1 MGNMINSSREI
12 FIFYLKNDKQI
23 SEEYLYLS
31 DMFKNYGISLVP
43 VTLKELREIKHN
55 NREYIISI
63 SSSLTKY
70 GNFLRARKSFLDHM
84 VLAKKFCLYDISSF
98 AMANISAK
106 GFRNKSY
113 HYFQLPLEVK
123 EVVKSIALSI
133 YEDRRTKLTWPGGV
147 RSKLPSDVGS
157 KM

>member
-1 MGNMINSSREI
+1 MMNSSREI
-12 FIFYLKNDKQI
+12 FIFYLKNDKNV
-23 SEEYLYLS
+23 SEDYIYLS
-31 DMFKNYGISLVP
+31 EMFKGYGISLVP
-43 VTLKELREIKHN
+43 VSLKELKDIKHN

-63 SSSLTKY
+63 SSTITKY

-98 AMANISAK
+98 AMADISAK

-113 HYFQLPLEVK
+113 HYFQLPVEVK
-123 EVVKSIALSI
+123 EVVKLIALSI

-147 RSKLPSDVGS
+147 RSKLPTDAGS